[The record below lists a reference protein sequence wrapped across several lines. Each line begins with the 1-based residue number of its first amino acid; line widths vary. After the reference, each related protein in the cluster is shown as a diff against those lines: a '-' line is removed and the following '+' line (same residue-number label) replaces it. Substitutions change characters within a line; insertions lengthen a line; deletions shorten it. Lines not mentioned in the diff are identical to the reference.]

1 MILKSISELIN
12 SKYVKDTFKLVF
24 GSGIGYLATFI
35 ALSFV
40 TELYTPEIYGE
51 YAFIITI
58 ISSLTLLT
66 QGGLEPGIIRSSS
79 SKDGLILVTICEK
92 ILLYSSLICLLI
104 VLVLVLFGRI
114 GYIYFIVPFCIY
126 LVGKIIILKFLF
138 NRKAKYGTLKN
149 NVIINTSSRSFFEIL
164 FGYFSLTNFGLYISF
179 IIGNL
184 LSYLHFQNYK
194 SYKKIKIKNSE
205 RIRVFNENKELFLF
219 GLPQNLFE
227 TVRAILILYLIK
239 VYFDNE
245 LLGYYTL
252 STKLLS
258 LPLALVSV
266 NLGVVY
272 FQRISK
278 DRDNLYSNSIK
289 LLRYLFIFSI
299 SLFIICQLIMD
310 TFLRFYLDDS
320 YYDSIVVFFY
330 LLPWFC
336 ASMIESAFSNLLI
349 AIRKEYVVFIF
360 SVFYTL
366 VAISIIYYFKA
377 DFFLMTKMLGMILTF
392 IFLVYILIIYVI
404 LRRYKYTNQF

>member
-1 MILKSISELIN
+1 
-12 SKYVKDTFKLVF
+12 
-24 GSGIGYLATFI
+24 
-35 ALSFV
+35 
-40 TELYTPEIYGE
+40 
-51 YAFIITI
+51 
-58 ISSLTLLT
+58 
-66 QGGLEPGIIRSSS
+66 
-79 SKDGLILVTICEK
+79 
-92 ILLYSSLICLLI
+92 
-104 VLVLVLFGRI
+104 
-114 GYIYFIVPFCIY
+114 
-126 LVGKIIILKFLF
+126 
-138 NRKAKYGTLKN
+138 
-149 NVIINTSSRSFFEIL
+149 
-164 FGYFSLTNFGLYISF
+164 
-179 IIGNL
+179 
-184 LSYLHFQNYK
+184 
-194 SYKKIKIKNSE
+194 
-205 RIRVFNENKELFLF
+205 VFNENKELFLF

-278 DRDNLYSNSIK
+278 DRDNLYSSSIK